1 MGKRKRRMKR
11 KRRKSRNCYRTHVA
25 TLEAACVGKMGGNQQ
40 ICFVPLSDGGKQRIK
55 RSPVTSVNV
64 LDMSRHIN
72 GPNDARVSSDPLTAD
87 IAEGDD
93 GKSCP
98 IEELKPATAQASLS
112 PTLFESMRRGSFGGS
127 AASDA
132 EELES
137 DPSGHTGQPSAH
149 TQANNDPPANQF
161 LPVTE
166 QNSMTLSASSGLR
179 QQNDMQ
185 QQ

>member
-1 MGKRKRRMKR
+1 M
-11 KRRKSRNCYRTHVA
+11 
-25 TLEAACVGKMGGNQQ
+25 
-40 ICFVPLSDGGKQRIK
+40 
-55 RSPVTSVNV
+55 TSVNA
-64 LDMSRHIN
+64 LDMSRQIN
-72 GPNDARVSSDPLTAD
+72 GPNHHAHVSSDPLTAD

-98 IEELKPATAQASLS
+98 SEELKPATAQASLS

-166 QNSMTLSASSGLR
+166 QNSMTLSASSDLR